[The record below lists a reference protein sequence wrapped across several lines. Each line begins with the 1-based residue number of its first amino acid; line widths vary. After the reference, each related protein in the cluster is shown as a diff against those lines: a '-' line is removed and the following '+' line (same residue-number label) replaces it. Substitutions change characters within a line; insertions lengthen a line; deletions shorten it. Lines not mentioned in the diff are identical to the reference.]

1 MLPVV
6 LRCAV
11 CNVLKRLVRKPFR
24 AYTALFVCKRLMVHL
39 VLDYAKVF
47 GIYARAL
54 GIGVAIL
61 IDSHIFPP
69 ESRLISLVLLKDS
82 PIIIIKASKTRF
94 YQLIEVFFMKKNR
107 LPDSPMDAAFD
118 YLSDRART
126 IREMEEKLDS
136 LNYGEYEVNQVIERL
151 KELNY
156 LNDEKYAQDFV
167 ATRLA
172 TKPISKRKL
181 WTQLYAHKLPKETIA
196 YALEAIT
203 PDVEKANALEIA
215 KKFDRQFSAIER
227 AERKQRVTRRLLG
240 RGFSYDASVFA
251 LESVFGDAEDVDL
264 SANAYEEDADE

>member
-1 MLPVV
+1 M
-6 LRCAV
+6 
-11 CNVLKRLVRKPFR
+11 
-24 AYTALFVCKRLMVHL
+24 
-39 VLDYAKVF
+39 AKVK
-47 GIYARAL
+47 L
-54 GIGVAIL
+54 M
-61 IDSHIFPP
+61 DSAKELEAQAKQLFERI
-69 ESRLISLVLLKDS
+69 KDTNAHMGATLED
-82 PIIIIKASKTRF
+82 IRHMEGK
-94 YQLIEVFFMKKNR
+94 LIEKER
-107 LPDSPMDAAFD
+107 
-118 YLSDRART
+118 
-126 IREMEEKLDS
+126 IEEKERLEA
-136 LNYGEYEVNQVIERL
+136 LRIERL